1 MVFKPERAEA
11 GLRLANAC
19 SALVRRQRGSR
30 ASEDSEDAVQDACV
44 RALQMTAPQAV
55 QDPVRYLM
63 RITRNLFID
72 YRRRRSRDARLFEQ
86 AADLAFAVDDRPS
99 PEQLLASKQ
108 VLAGILAAIDQLP
121 PRCREAFLMHRF
133 ENVSYPV
140 IAHRMGISISM
151 VEKHIAEAM
160 ARLIRSQKPEK
171 GFS

>member
-1 MVFKPERAEA
+1 MVFEPKRADA
-11 GLRLANAC
+11 GLRLADAC
-19 SALVRRQRGSR
+19 SALVRRRRGSR
-30 ASEDSEDAVQDACV
+30 ASDDTEDAVQDACV
-44 RALQMTAPQAV
+44 RALQLTTPQTV

-72 YRRRRSRDARLFEQ
+72 YRRRRSRDARLFEH
-86 AADLAFAVDDRPS
+86 AADLGLAVDNRPG
-99 PEQLLASKQ
+99 PEELLAGKQ
-108 VLAGILAAIDQLP
+108 ELADILAAIDQLP

-133 ENVSYPV
+133 ENMSYPV

-160 ARLIRSQKPEK
+160 ARLIRSQKTGK